1 MSSHSTWPLGKK
13 TCVSVCLFVCIG
25 GSVDGYYLPE
35 MRNRVNRSGR
45 GDRDAAFFWM
55 KLLHVAHT
63 PPLLSPPTSSTP
75 ASHWSSLPV
84 TDVRQ
89 ALLWMSSR
97 ARAFILAPV
106 SAPKRLKKR
115 RCKSF
120 KVRVWCNFAED
131 RRSGERFHA
140 RDCPHYINWYPASA
154 RTSSPVTIVWILKEE
169 IPKSVQLVQTESRN
183 RVNKVRL
190 IIRLQAICS
199 VFFDACVIMRA
210 CVHVG
215 TSSVVQ
221 WTCNCVIQQG
231 PPHQEVGYTSPPL
244 SETWQGGG
252 WKKLSLWE
260 KRKQKS

>member
-1 MSSHSTWPLGKK
+1 MQFSIYK
-13 TCVSVCLFVCIG
+13 TSIYTICNVTASFFNLSVWMFCSFTATA
-25 GSVDGYYLPE
+25 SE
-35 MRNRVNRSGR
+35 SGNDLMPK
-45 GDRDAAFFWM
+45 GV
-55 KLLHVAHT
+55 L
-63 PPLLSPPTSSTP
+63 
-75 ASHWSSLPV
+75 
-84 TDVRQ
+84 VRQ

-169 IPKSVQLVQTESRN
+169 IPKSVQLVQKESRN
-183 RVNKVRL
+183 RVDKVRL